1 MYKNC
6 ERRVWNEQNFKE
18 RLAWFN
24 KVNAILETLPQFDCG
39 SCGYAN
45 CRNLAIKI
53 ASGEADDSLCLVKR
67 RWFDASK
74 WNLEIRS

>member
-1 MYKNC
+1 M
-6 ERRVWNEQNFKE
+6 
-18 RLAWFN
+18 
-24 KVNAILETLPQFDCG
+24 LETLPQFDCG

-67 RWFDASK
+67 R
-74 WNLEIRS
+74 